1 MLSDSDKNTS
11 EVTSSSREL
20 DYPFNKQPI

>member
-11 EVTSSSREL
+11 EVVSSSSEL
-20 DYPFNKQPI
+20 DYPFNKHPI